1 MKKTNDEIE
10 IAIAR
15 AVRAIPHQAPDQ
27 LWNIPVTQAEGS
39 EWFLDSTDS
48 INARYSIMSMAAALR
63 TVALA
68 AALLVITFGLRYYLR
83 DTRNLATI
91 YLDINPSVSLS
102 VNRNE
107 RVTNATAGNADG
119 EKILA
124 EMDLKGT
131 DVDVAVNA
139 LIGASIRYGCLDSEN
154 AILLLSFDCA
164 NKEFQNVLQ
173 TRLTMQAS
181 DNLTQ
186 ELGGGTVLDME
197 VSPDDSIDDLSTTY
211 GISPGKAALL
221 AKIVTDHPDLS
232 MDTMAAMSMSELA
245 RYLLEMDIDLRD
257 YTDHHGEGFFEDL
270 YKELLNDVYTGEHAD
285 PGPDV
290 PHDDNAAVPMRDWDD
305 NDRDDDRDDDDWDDD
320 RDDDDRDDDDWDDDD
335 RDDDDRDD
343 NDRNDDDDRDDD
355 SDDDWDDDD
364 RDDDSD
370 DDRD

>member
-139 LIGASIRYGCLDSEN
+139 LIGASIRYGYLDSEN
-154 AILLLSFDCA
+154 AILLLSGETKMPPLIP
-164 NKEFQNVLQ
+164 NSL
-173 TRLTMQAS
+173 RLT
-181 DNLTQ
+181 LWPHT
-186 ELGGGTVLDME
+186 
-197 VSPDDSIDDLSTTY
+197 I
-211 GISPGKAALL
+211 PGC
-221 AKIVTDHPDLS
+221 
-232 MDTMAAMSMSELA
+232 
-245 RYLLEMDIDLRD
+245 
-257 YTDHHGEGFFEDL
+257 
-270 YKELLNDVYTGEHAD
+270 
-285 PGPDV
+285 
-290 PHDDNAAVPMRDWDD
+290 W
-305 NDRDDDRDDDDWDDD
+305 
-320 RDDDDRDDDDWDDDD
+320 
-335 RDDDDRDD
+335 
-343 NDRNDDDDRDDD
+343 
-355 SDDDWDDDD
+355 
-364 RDDDSD
+364 
-370 DDRD
+370 

>member
-139 LIGASIRYGCLDSEN
+139 LIGASIRYGYLDSEN

-232 MDTMAAMSMSELA
+232 CAIIPTTTGRDSSKTCTKNCSMTCTPANMLTRVPTSRTTTMQLSPCGIGMTMIGMMIETMTIGMMIGMMTIGTMMIGTMTIVMMTIGTTTIGMTMTIETMI
-245 RYLLEMDIDLRD
+245 RM
-257 YTDHHGEGFFEDL
+257 T
-270 YKELLNDVYTGEHAD
+270 TGMTMI
-285 PGPDV
+285 GT
-290 PHDDNAAVPMRDWDD
+290 MIRMTTGI
-305 NDRDDDRDDDDWDDD
+305 DDDDDD
-320 RDDDDRDDDDWDDDD
+320 
-335 RDDDDRDD
+335 
-343 NDRNDDDDRDDD
+343 
-355 SDDDWDDDD
+355 
-364 RDDDSD
+364 
-370 DDRD
+370 

>member
-139 LIGASIRYGCLDSEN
+139 LIGASIRYGYLDSEN

-197 VSPDDSIDDLSTTY
+197 FSPDDSIDDLSTTY